1 MRKTS
6 QALLRHGKALPY
18 IGLACTSLFWS
29 GNALVARG
37 FSADIE
43 PLALAFHRWLACALL
58 ISPFIIR
65 AFYRHWQTIHRNG
78 YKVILLAVLSVTTF
92 NSLLYLS
99 AQYTTALNITLVNS
113 LMPITTMVLAIPIFK
128 QRISAKNGFGV
139 ALAFLGA
146 LWVILRGD
154 TTTLYS
160 LSINQ
165 GDAIMAV
172 AMVVW
177 SVYSLLLRK
186 WSIAIPGFDLFAI
199 LTGIGVVILIP
210 FYLWEYQTSG
220 GTVWTA
226 EISAV
231 ILYVAVFPSL
241 LAYLFWNYGVAQTS
255 PSTAAMFA
263 YLTPLITA
271 ALGIPLLQEPPHW
284 YHLSGGVAILAGL
297 WLTYDIG
304 SKPSPSSPTRLY

>member
-1 MRKTS
+1 LPKTS
-6 QALLRHGKALPY
+6 PSLPGHYQALPY

-37 FSADIE
+37 FNTDIA
-43 PLALAFHRWLACALL
+43 PLTLAFHRWLVCALI

-65 AFYRHWQTIHRNG
+65 AFYRHWQTIQRNCC
-78 YKVILLAVLSVTTF
+78 KVILLAVLSVTTF

-99 AQYTTALNITLVNS
+99 AQYTSALNITLVNS
-113 LMPITTMVLAIPIFK
+113 LMPITTIVLAIPIFK
-128 QRISAKNGFGV
+128 QRISTKNAIGV

-154 TTTLYS
+154 STTLYS

-186 WSIAIPGFDLFAI
+186 WSIAIPGFDFFAI
-199 LTGIGVVILIP
+199 LTGTGVVILIP
-210 FYLWEYQTSG
+210 FYLWEYQASG
-220 GTVWTA
+220 GIVWTA
-226 EISAV
+226 EIFAV

-271 ALGIPLLQEPPHW
+271 ALGIPLLDETPQW

-304 SKPSPSSPTRLY
+304 RKPAPKI